1 MLISAIP
8 TSCPVCH
15 ASNTRRSRR
24 RTVLD
29 YLFSIAG
36 ILPRRCETCETR
48 FHAPS
53 IPFRTMLYAHC
64 EICGNFAL
72 QSISAERM
80 QGVAGTLGR
89 IFGLPALRCEPCRHK
104 FFSLRPLQ
112 REEHPVTTAQSN

>member
-36 ILPRRCETCETR
+36 VLPWRCETCETR

-80 QGVAGTLGR
+80 QGVADAFSGA
-89 IFGLPALRCEPCRHK
+89 FCVALRCCSRSSRAHC
-104 FFSLRPLQ
+104 FLLCAL
-112 REEHPVTTAQSN
+112 HDQSTV